1 MAYNPY
7 FNYQNPYV
15 PQYQPQ
21 YQQTQGIIWVDGKI
35 AAQGYNVG
43 AGQSVILMDS
53 NAPYVYKK
61 ETAQDG
67 RPLPMETYKLVKE
80 NEQEKPKENELKDYI
95 KREEIEDIITDRLNE
110 VVRDE
115 VDRRLSEFTFK
126 PNNRRSKNSED

>member
-21 YQQTQGIIWVDGKI
+21 YQTQQGITWV
-35 AAQGYNVG
+35 QGMAGAMAVNVP
-43 AGQSVILMDS
+43 AGQSVVLLDS
-53 NAPYVYKK
+53 EAPYAYKK
-61 ETAQDG
+61 ETGLDG
-67 RPLPMETYKLVKE
+67 KPLPIEKFRLVKE

-95 KREEIEDIITDRLNE
+95 KREEVEDIITDRLNE

>member
-21 YQQTQGIIWVDGKI
+21 YQTQQGITWV
-35 AAQGYNVG
+35 QGMAGAMAVNVP
-43 AGQSVILMDS
+43 AGQSVVLLDS
-53 NAPYVYKK
+53 EAPYAYKK
-61 ETAQDG
+61 ETGLDG
-67 RPLPMETYKLVKE
+67 KPLPIEKFRLVKE

>member
-21 YQQTQGIIWVDGKI
+21 YQTQQGITWV
-35 AAQGYNVG
+35 QGMAGAMAVNVP
-43 AGQSVILMDS
+43 AGQSVVLLDS
-53 NAPYVYKK
+53 EAPYAYKK
-61 ETAQDG
+61 ETGLDG
-67 RPLPMETYKLVKE
+67 KPLPIEKFRLVKE
-80 NEQEKPKENELKDYI
+80 NEQEKPKEDNLKDYI